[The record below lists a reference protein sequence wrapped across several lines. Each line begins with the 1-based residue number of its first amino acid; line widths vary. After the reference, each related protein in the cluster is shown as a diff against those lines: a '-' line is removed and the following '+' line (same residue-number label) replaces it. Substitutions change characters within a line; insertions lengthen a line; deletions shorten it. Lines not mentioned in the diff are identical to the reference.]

1 MAEDQALKE
10 NRHNEVEIVEE
21 NFEEFVTFVLGDELF
36 GVNVLKVHEIIGVT
50 DITPVPN
57 TMKYLK
63 GVINMRGNVV
73 PVVDLRRKFNLEEI
87 PYTEITVIIIVELKN
102 RFIGMIVDT
111 VSDVVDIKESNIHES
126 HEFNTE
132 IESEFIQAIGQVE
145 DNLIIIL
152 DVDKIL
158 EMDSGREE

>member
-1 MAEDQALKE
+1 MAKNQTLKK
-10 NRHNEVEIVEE
+10 NRLDEVEINEG
-21 NFEEFVTFVLGDELF
+21 NYEEFVSFILGDELF

-50 DITPVPN
+50 EITPVPN
-57 TMKYLK
+57 TMQYMK

-73 PVVDLRRKFNLEEI
+73 PVVDLRSKFNLEEI

-111 VSDVVDIKESNIHES
+111 VSDVVDIKESDIHES

-132 IESEFIQAIGQVE
+132 IETEFIQAIGQFDE
-145 DNLIIIL
+145 NLIIIL

-158 EMDSGREE
+158 EMDSTKEE

>member
-1 MAEDQALKE
+1 MAKNQTLKK
-10 NRHNEVEIVEE
+10 NRLDEVEINEG
-21 NFEEFVTFVLGDELF
+21 NYEEFVSFILGDELF

-50 DITPVPN
+50 EITPVPN
-57 TMKYLK
+57 TMQYMK

-73 PVVDLRRKFNLEEI
+73 PVVDLRSKFNLEEI

-111 VSDVVDIKESNIHES
+111 VSDVVDIKESDIHES

-132 IESEFIQAIGQVE
+132 IETEFIQAIGQFDE
-145 DNLIIIL
+145 NLIIIL

-158 EMDSGREE
+158 EMDSTKEK